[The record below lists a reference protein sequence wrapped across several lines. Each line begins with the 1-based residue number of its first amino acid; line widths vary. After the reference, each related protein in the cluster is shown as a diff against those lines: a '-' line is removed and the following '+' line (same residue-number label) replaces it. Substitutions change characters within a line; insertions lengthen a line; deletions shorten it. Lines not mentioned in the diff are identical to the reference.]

1 MLQVAPKHEAAK
13 RHYYR
18 TPPELGLPEG
28 FTEDL
33 LGRVESA
40 AAAAI
45 IRFEREKT
53 LDLDERHWL
62 ALFLLLQH
70 RRTPPGRRQ
79 LTFMD
84 EYVGKLHAE
93 LRISN
98 DDAVR
103 SPLAAHGPAP
113 TDEDVERWQAEKLA
127 ELERGDLV
135 VESTPEREVALEP
148 VGLSNR
154 RIRFLREMSGQWV
167 ESDMSQRRNPTRGEI
182 TKLSGC
188 GEYAADA
195 VQIFC
200 NGDLTT
206 DPTDRVLLAY
216 VNERRTEAGEH
227 LTEIIEE
234 RSR

>member
-1 MLQVAPKHEAAK
+1 MQVAPKQEAAK

-70 RRTPPGRRQ
+70 RRTPAGRRQ
-79 LTFMD
+79 LRFMD

-135 VESTPEREVALEP
+135 VESTPEREVALM
-148 VGLSNR
+148 
-154 RIRFLREMSGQWV
+154 F
-167 ESDMSQRRNPTRGEI
+167 SQ
-182 TKLSGC
+182 
-188 GEYAADA
+188 
-195 VQIFC
+195 V
-200 NGDLTT
+200 
-206 DPTDRVLLAY
+206 
-216 VNERRTEAGEH
+216 
-227 LTEIIEE
+227 E
-234 RSR
+234 RSHRSLWGSSIGASCSYRRMPKRPYYPILV